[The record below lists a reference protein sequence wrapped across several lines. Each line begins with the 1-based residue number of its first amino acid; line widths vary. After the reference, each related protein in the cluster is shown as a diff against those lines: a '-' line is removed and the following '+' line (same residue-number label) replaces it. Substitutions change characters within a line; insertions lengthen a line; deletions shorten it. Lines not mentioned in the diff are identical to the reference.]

1 MRDGIQFG
9 LVLSKMMCYFVRNGS
24 FSGAQGRERR
34 SGFPLPQNF
43 HKLYFFSELQ
53 NCVTASSV
61 RTSNKRQPGKGTT
74 YGANI

>member
-1 MRDGIQFG
+1 M
-9 LVLSKMMCYFVRNGS
+9 VCYFVRNGS
-24 FSGAQGRERR
+24 FSGAQSRREEAA
-34 SGFPLPQNF
+34 SPSTSFS
-43 HKLYFFSELQ
+43 HKRYSFSELQ